1 MSEVPEATGSA
12 RRFVLD
18 SSAIIALLEGEAGAD
33 RVEEVLRNE
42 STILPW
48 VVLMEIHYVTLR
60 ESGKSEADRR
70 HALLKALPS
79 EKRWDTDEATVL
91 AAAALKAKFRLSFAD
106 ALIAAIAGEC
116 EATLLHKDPELEAL
130 LGIVDVE
137 SLPYKP
143 TTKPTPA

>member
-1 MSEVPEATGSA
+1 MNEVPEATGSS

-79 EKRWDTDEATVL
+79 EKRWETNEATVL

-116 EATLLHKDPELEAL
+116 GATLLHKDPEMEAL
-130 LGIVDVE
+130 AGIVDVE

-143 TTKPTPA
+143 TAA

>member
-1 MSEVPEATGSA
+1 MSAIPESTASA

-33 RVEEVLRNE
+33 RVEAVLRNE

-48 VVLMEIHYVTLR
+48 VALMEIHYITLR

-79 EKRWDTDEATVL
+79 EKHWDTDEATVL
-91 AAAALKAKFRLSFAD
+91 AAAALKARFRVSFAD
-106 ALIAAIAGEC
+106 ALIAAIAREC
-116 EATLLHKDPELEAL
+116 GATLLHKDPEMDAL
-130 LGIVDVE
+130 SGIVDVE

-143 TTKPTPA
+143 TAKPTPA

>member
-1 MSEVPEATGSA
+1 MSEIPDSS
-12 RRFVLD
+12 RSSRLFVLD

-33 RVEEVLRNE
+33 RVEAVLRTE

-48 VVLMEIHYVTLR
+48 VALMEIHYVTLR

-79 EKRWDTDEATVL
+79 EKRWDTNEATVL

-106 ALIAAIAGEC
+106 ALIAAIASEC
-116 EATLLHKDPELEAL
+116 GATLLHKDPEMEAL
-130 LGIVDVE
+130 AGIVDVE

-143 TTKPTPA
+143 TAKPTA